1 MTTLNTIIEEE
12 KKEYKVFDC
21 FEDGCGECEVCEYL
35 SFREWAEG
43 CAPAGSVIE
52 RSEIIE
58 DYLKRKD
65 VHTTTAMQRAY
76 KQALDGVIQKATLK
90 ENPIEDNGEL
100 IDGSYYVIY
109 KGYLDQLKK

>member
-12 KKEYKVFDC
+12 KKKFDAKFAKGFYNGDWILFYC
-21 FEDGCGECEVCEYL
+21 PTSDQKDERLATED
-35 SFREWAEG
+35 
-43 CAPAGSVIE
+43 
-52 RSEIIE
+52 
-58 DYLKRKD
+58 D
-65 VHTTTAMQRAY
+65 VKYFLTTAMQRAY
-76 KQALDGVIQKATLK
+76 KQALEGVIQKATLK